1 MSDKPWVVYDERH
14 DVVIRCYANYSDA
27 ETHVAELEADGDCSE
42 GCLFVIHE
50 RDLAN
55 E

>member
-1 MSDKPWVVYDERH
+1 MSEKPWIVYDERH
-14 DVVIRCYANYSDA
+14 GVVIRRYANYSDA
-27 ETHVAELEADGDCSE
+27 ETHVAELEANGDCSE
-42 GCLFVIHE
+42 GGLSVIHE